1 MGEYGYFIKQLGRQ
15 ELGSV
20 DSSDKPQRGR
30 YVLVSK
36 DENVLSLFPPLSEN
50 VVNDSSLLPIL
61 PLYTGIKTYANF
73 VYHNDKHS
81 RPDVGSRD
89 EYRLYLN
96 KYLDSKTKIFY
107 KSGDFIVLRKVIS
120 NEDDNDENFYALD
133 YIEQTNENFANFV
146 KTLQPLR
153 TNSRQFFY
161 KGIIEEFEV
170 KLKNVIENATTTM
183 IDNTITEEIH
193 KEQQDGKNVE
203 GLFNSQSFRDFV
215 LTGYGFKCAIT
226 NQNINFKN
234 LYNIEAAHI
243 RPKSQGG
250 TFMPSNGVPL
260 CRDMHWAF
268 DKGFFTITV
277 DYTIKV
283 HPDVQSDLLAQ
294 YNEKKINLPDNV
306 FFMPSK
312 KNLQYH
318 NEKVYGLFKT
328 TGRL

>member
-1 MGEYGYFIKQLGRQ
+1 MGEYCYFIKQLGRQ

-50 VVNDSSLLPIL
+50 VVNDTSLLPIL

-81 RPDVGSRD
+81 RPNVGTRD

-96 KYLDSKTKIFY
+96 KYLDSKTALFY
-107 KSGDFIVLRKVIS
+107 KSGDFIVLRKVS
-120 NEDDNDENFYALD
+120 NNEDGNDESFWALD
-133 YIEQTNENFANFV
+133 YIEQTDEIFAMFV
-146 KTLQPLR
+146 KTLSPVHH
-153 TNSRQFFY
+153 NSGQFFY
-161 KGIIEEFEV
+161 KGIIEEFEER
-170 KLKNVIENATTTM
+170 LKKVNENAAITM
-183 IDNTITEEIH
+183 IDNTITNEIQ
-193 KEQQDGKNVE
+193 KEQQNGKDVE
-203 GLFNSQSFRDFV
+203 SLFNSQSFRDFV
-215 LTGYGFKCAIT
+215 LTGYGFKCAVT
-226 NQNINFKN
+226 NQNICFKT

-243 RPKSQGG
+243 RPKSHNG
-250 TFMPSNGVPL
+250 TFMPSNGMPL

-268 DKGFFTITV
+268 DKGFFTITA
-277 DYTIKV
+277 DYTVKV

-294 YNEKKINLPDNV
+294 YDGKKINLPKDA
-306 FFMPSK
+306 FFIPSK
-312 KNLQYH
+312 ENLQYH
-318 NEKVYGLFKT
+318 NENIYGLFKT

>member
-1 MGEYGYFIKQLGRQ
+1 MGDYCYFIKQLGNQ

-20 DSSDKPQRGR
+20 DSSGKPQRGR

-36 DENVLSLFPPLSEN
+36 NKKVLSLFPPLSEK
-50 VVNDSSLLPIL
+50 VINDSSLLPIL

-73 VYHNDKHS
+73 VYHNDKLS
-81 RPDVGSRD
+81 RPDVGSRN

-96 KYLDSKTKIFY
+96 KYLDSKTHIYY
-107 KSGDFIVLRKVIS
+107 KSGDFIVLRKVS
-120 NEDDNDENFYALD
+120 NTVDDNDESFWALD
-133 YIEQTNENFANFV
+133 YIEQANEDFVNFV
-146 KTLQPLR
+146 KTLPPLR
-153 TNSRQFFY
+153 ANSGQFFH
-161 KGIIEEFEV
+161 KGIIEEFEAR
-170 KLKNVIENATTTM
+170 LKDVRENTIITK
-183 IDNTITEEIH
+183 IDNTVTDEIQ
-193 KEQQDGKNVE
+193 KEQQEGKNVE
-203 GLFNSQSFRDFV
+203 SLFNSQSFRDFV
-215 LTGYGFKCAIT
+215 LTGYDFKCAIT
-226 NQNINFKN
+226 NQNICFKT

-243 RPKSQGG
+243 RPKSHGG
-250 TFMPSNGVPL
+250 TFLPSNGVPL

-294 YNEKKINLPDNV
+294 YNGKKINLPENE

-312 KNLQYH
+312 ENLQYH